1 MNASAPVPHFD
12 CIVSVAIEQDFGMSS
27 GRAVVV
33 TFDELNHRDVV
44 GQVDKAIV
52 VLGHG
57 RTGGARG
64 ITPTSSACTQAHGVA
79 ALRRAFM

>member
-1 MNASAPVPHFD
+1 
-12 CIVSVAIEQDFGMSS
+12 MSS

-33 TFDELNHRDVV
+33 TFNELNHRDIV

-64 ITPTSSACTQAHGVA
+64 ITPTSGAIYACTRGCPATTRLYSGEVESIR
-79 ALRRAFM
+79 ALS